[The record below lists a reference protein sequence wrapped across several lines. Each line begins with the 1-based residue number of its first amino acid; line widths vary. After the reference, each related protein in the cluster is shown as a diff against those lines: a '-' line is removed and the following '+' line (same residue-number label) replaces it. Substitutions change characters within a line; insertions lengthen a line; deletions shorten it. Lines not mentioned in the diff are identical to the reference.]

1 VQLWKVKIFQPE
13 GKKGVFWKAR
23 ILEEGTSEVGG
34 CSRGMACGN
43 SRAWTNSLRVM
54 PFEQRGAK
62 ESQR

>member
-1 VQLWKVKIFQPE
+1 M
-13 GKKGVFWKAR
+13 FWKAQ

-43 SRAWTNSLRVM
+43 SRARTNSLRAM
-54 PFEQRGAK
+54 PFEQRGAE